1 MQGTLLSLLTAAAG
15 HDNTASKHRS
25 PWLCFLSALIGDGD
39 GGGRCYFVMLTLSLL
54 LHQPSLVAAVR
65 EMEGG
70 NQGRICW
77 ATLTRTP
84 DWARAETSLG
94 TVAILHCGYIITTL
108 DTEAH

>member
-1 MQGTLLSLLTAAAG
+1 MLCSIVLLSLLTAAAG

-39 GGGRCYFVMLTLSLL
+39 GGGRCYFVMLALSLL

-77 ATLTRTP
+77 APLTRTP
-84 DWARAETSLG
+84 DWAGQRQAWEQ
-94 TVAILHCGYIITTL
+94 APF
-108 DTEAH
+108 

>member
-1 MQGTLLSLLTAAAG
+1 MQGSLLSLLTAASG

-25 PWLCFLSALIGDGD
+25 PLLCFLSALIGDGD
-39 GGGRCYFVMLTLSLL
+39 GGGWCYFVMLALSLL

-77 ATLTRTP
+77 APLTRTL
-84 DWARAETSLG
+84 DWAGHRQAWEQSLF
-94 TVAILHCGYIITTL
+94 
-108 DTEAH
+108 

>member
-1 MQGTLLSLLTAAAG
+1 MQGTLLSLLTAVAG

-39 GGGRCYFVMLTLSLL
+39 GGGRCYFVMLALSLL

-77 ATLTRTP
+77 APLTRTP
-84 DWARAETSLG
+84 DWGRAETCLG
-94 TVAILHCGYIITTL
+94 TVSILHCGYITTL
-108 DTEAH
+108 GTEAH